1 MCVDE
6 REKKRGD
13 GLRYKL
19 QKTSDMAL
27 GNEMTKKEQRKRNN
41 NKISLFV
48 YDEFQNI
55 NTPGAGFESWNRQK
69 MIEEF

>member
-55 NTPGAGFESWNRQK
+55 NTPGAGFERWNRQK